1 MGRQRRRRQLVAGG
15 VLVGL
20 SLSAFWLGVPVAA
33 WWPSAYLTV
42 GFVAFGCFLVALWLF
57 LLVVAERDDP
67 SGDTPGGF
75 ASPSL
80 WPFRRRQTPVARDPH
95 AAHVA
100 SWRHPAWT
108 DRVVPVLRRVDADE
122 TLELLLV
129 DDRGEGP
136 IGTKREIVVAFST
149 QDLMLMSAA
158 LREAAHDSGARYP
171 ARDTGFDA
179 RDALAWSRR
188 AARAARDAPAPQPGP
203 PSTVAVGARR
213 IAWTA
218 WALEQ
223 DTGGGDVDGA
233 SDPWF
238 AMPLD
243 QLEAVLAT
251 LLEVAAGTIDVEL
264 GPPYRPGAHQPDG
277 PGAVGGEDGHDER
290 SAAAELVRRLRDV
303 LRHAHESDP
312 EPTFGPADS

>member
-1 MGRQRRRRQLVAGG
+1 M
-15 VLVGL
+15 GL

-158 LREAAHDSGARYP
+158 LQADAEDSGDPYWAREI
-171 ARDTGFDA
+171 GFDA
-179 RDALAWSRR
+179 QDALAWSRR
-188 AARAARDAPAPQPGP
+188 AARAARDAPAPRPGP
-203 PSTVAVGARR
+203 PRTSAVGARR

-218 WALEQ
+218 WALE
-223 DTGGGDVDGA
+223 DDAGGDA
-233 SDPWF
+233 NRDPWF
-238 AMPLD
+238 AVPLD
-243 QLEAVLAT
+243 QLEAVLNT
-251 LLEVAAGTIDVEL
+251 LHEVAKGTIDVDL
-264 GPPYRPGAHQPDG
+264 GATHRTDAQRSAD
-277 PGAVGGEDGHDER
+277 VGTVGVEDGHDER
-290 SAAAELVRRLRDV
+290 LVADELVRRLRDV
-303 LRHAHESDP
+303 LRHAHEPDP
-312 EPTFGPADS
+312 ASTFGPSDT